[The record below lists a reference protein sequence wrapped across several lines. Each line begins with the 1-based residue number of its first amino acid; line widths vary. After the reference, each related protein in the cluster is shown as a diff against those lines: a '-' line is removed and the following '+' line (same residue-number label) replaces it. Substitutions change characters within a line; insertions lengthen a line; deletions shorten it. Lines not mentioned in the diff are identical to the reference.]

1 MSSKS
6 KRLGSLADV
15 FQAEKLEGTI
25 RKIRLDKILPSENQP
40 RQDRKKGIEDL
51 ARSLDKDGLLQPIIV
66 TKQNPEDE
74 NYKIVA
80 GERRYHAAKQ
90 LGWAEIECKIL
101 DRDEKETFRLAIIEN
116 LQRENLSPYE
126 EVEAMSHLKNSF
138 KYTDQE
144 LGTLFGKSR
153 SYMTELLGISNLSK
167 DELNSCK
174 EAGIESKNLLIQAV
188 AASRKGTF
196 SEFLSL
202 FQAGALKTV
211 KDAKS
216 FNREEENLFTPK
228 ITNVTNSKVSNLNST
243 EYKITKKQGLIQI
256 SSDNEELLGD
266 IFKLIKKEIRKK
278 FDST

>member
-25 RKIRLDKILPSENQP
+25 RKIRLEKILPSENQP
-40 RQDRKKGIEDL
+40 RQERKKGVEDL

-74 NYKIVA
+74 FYRIVA

-90 LGWAEIECKIL
+90 LGWPEVECKIL

-126 EVEAMSHLKNSF
+126 EIEAMIHLKTSF
-138 KYTDQE
+138 QYTDQE
-144 LGTLFGKSR
+144 LGNLFGKSR

-167 DELNSCK
+167 EELRLCK
-174 EAGIESKNLLIQAV
+174 DAGIESKNLLIQAV
-188 AASRKGTF
+188 AASKKGSF
-196 SEFLSL
+196 SEFLNLVST
-202 FQAGALKTV
+202 GALKTV

-216 FNREEENLFTPK
+216 FNREEETLFSPK
-228 ITNVTNSKVSNLNST
+228 IGNATTKTSDST
-243 EYKITKKQGLIQI
+243 FKSGEYKITKKPGLIQI
-256 SSDNEELLGD
+256 SSENDELLGE
-266 IFKLIKKEIRKK
+266 ILKLIRKEIKKK
-278 FDST
+278 FE

>member
-25 RKIRLDKILPSENQP
+25 RKIRLDKILPSDNQP
-40 RQDRKKGIEDL
+40 RQDRKKGVEDL

-74 NYKIVA
+74 HYRIVA
-80 GERRYHAAKQ
+80 GERRFHAAKQ
-90 LGWAEIECKIL
+90 LNWVEVECKIL

-126 EVEAMSHLKNSF
+126 EVEAMSHLKISF

-144 LGTLFGKSR
+144 LATLFGKSR
-153 SYMTELLGISNLSK
+153 SYMTELLGISDLSK
-167 DELNSCK
+167 DELRSCK
-174 EAGIESKNLLIQAV
+174 DAGIESKNLLIQAV
-188 AASRKGTF
+188 SASRKGTF
-196 SEFLSL
+196 PEFLNL
-202 FQAGALKTV
+202 FSTGALKTV

-216 FNREEENLFTPK
+216 FNREEDSLFS
-228 ITNVTNSKVSNLNST
+228 SKPNAVAHSKNPSSKST
-243 EYKITKKQGLIQI
+243 EYKIAKKPGLIQI
-256 SSDNEELLGD
+256 SSENEELLGE
-266 IFKLIKKEIRKK
+266 ILKLIKKEIRKK
-278 FDST
+278 FESE

>member
-15 FQAEKLEGTI
+15 FQAEKLEGTV

-40 RQDRKKGIEDL
+40 RQDRKKGVDDL
-51 ARSLDKDGLLQPIIV
+51 ARSLEKDGLLQPIIV

-90 LGWAEIECKIL
+90 LGWTEVECKIL

-126 EVEAMSHLKNSF
+126 EIEAMSHLKTSF

-153 SYMTELLGISNLSK
+153 SYMTELLGISNLNK
-167 DELNSCK
+167 EELRSCK

-196 SEFLSL
+196 SEFLNL
-202 FQAGALKTV
+202 FQTGTLKTV

-228 ITNVTNSKVSNLNST
+228 ITSSTNSKTSNPKSA

-256 SSDNEELLGD
+256 TSHDEALLGE
-266 IFKLIKKEIRKK
+266 ILKLIKKEIRKK
-278 FDST
+278 FEVS

>member
-40 RQDRKKGIEDL
+40 RQDRKKGVEDL

-74 NYKIVA
+74 HYRIVA

-90 LGWAEIECKIL
+90 LNWTEVECKIL

-126 EVEAMSHLKNSF
+126 EVEAMSHLKTSF
-138 KYTDQE
+138 QYTDQE
-144 LGTLFGKSR
+144 LATLFGKSR
-153 SYMTELLGISNLSK
+153 SYMTELLGISDLNK
-167 DELNSCK
+167 DELRSCK

-188 AASRKGTF
+188 SASRKGTF
-196 SEFLSL
+196 PEFLNL
-202 FQAGALKTV
+202 FLTGALKTV

-216 FNREEENLFTPK
+216 FNREEDGLFSSKPSAAA
-228 ITNVTNSKVSNLNST
+228 NSKNPASKSS
-243 EYKITKKQGLIQI
+243 EYKITKKPGIIQI
-256 SSDNEELLGD
+256 SSENDELLGE
-266 IFKLIKKEIRKK
+266 ILKLIKKEIRKK
-278 FDST
+278 FESD

>member
-40 RQDRKKGIEDL
+40 RQDRKKGVEDL

-90 LGWAEIECKIL
+90 LGWTEVECKIL

-167 DELNSCK
+167 EELNSCK

-196 SEFLSL
+196 PEFLSL

-228 ITNVTNSKVSNLNST
+228 ITSGTNPKVSNLNST
-243 EYKITKKQGLIQI
+243 EYKITKNKV
-256 SSDNEELLGD
+256 
-266 IFKLIKKEIRKK
+266 
-278 FDST
+278 